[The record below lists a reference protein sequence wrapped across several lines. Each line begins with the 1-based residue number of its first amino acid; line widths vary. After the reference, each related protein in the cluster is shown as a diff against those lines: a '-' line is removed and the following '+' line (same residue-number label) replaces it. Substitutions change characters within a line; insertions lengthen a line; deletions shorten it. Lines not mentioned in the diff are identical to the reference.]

1 MNFNGQVAVVTGA
14 GRGMGKEYALKL
26 AAMGCKVVV
35 NNRTPEKADEVVAEI
50 KANGGI
56 AVADYSNVATEGEK
70 AVEHAIKEF
79 GTIHILI
86 NNAGQLRD
94 KTLKGMTLEMFT
106 DVLNTHGDNNNLF
119 WVDSTIDSSIVTF
132 SNRSNSIAPAS
143 MPKKKPNQ
151 S

>member
-106 DVLNTHGDNNNLF
+106 DVLNTHVVGGF
-119 WVDSTIDSSIVTF
+119 RTMKAAW
-132 SNRSNSIAPAS
+132 
-143 MPKKKPNQ
+143 K
-151 S
+151 